1 MNEFVKELNDV
12 NFDSEVKTQ
21 TGVYLVD
28 FWAPWCGPCKML
40 GPIVDELAAEFSGKA
55 KVGTVNVDQNQKLAG
70 QYQVMSIP
78 TVMVFKDGKPV
89 DTFVGFQSKDGI
101 KAKVEKALH

>member
-1 MNEFVKELNDV
+1 MNEFVKELTDV

-21 TGVYLVD
+21 PGIYLVD

-40 GPIVDELAAEFSGKA
+40 GPIVDEIASEFSGKV
-55 KVGTVNVDQNQKLAG
+55 KVGKVNVDQNQQLAG

-78 TVMVFKDGKPV
+78 AIILFKDGKPV
-89 DTFVGFQSKDGI
+89 DTFVGFQSKDAV
-101 KAKVEKALH
+101 KEKIQRALR